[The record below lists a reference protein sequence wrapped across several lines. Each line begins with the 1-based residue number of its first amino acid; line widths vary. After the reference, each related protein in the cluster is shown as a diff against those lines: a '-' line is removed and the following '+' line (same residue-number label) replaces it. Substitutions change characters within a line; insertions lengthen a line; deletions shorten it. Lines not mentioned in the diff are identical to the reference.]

1 MSQNKSIRNRELD
14 GERERELKGRVPV
27 ASLAAAGGGQS
38 NHAEVPR
45 FNLREREREE
55 QNSKMGVI
63 SNSTNRMPLSA
74 AIAKWGVDL
83 RRGAE

>member
-27 ASLAAAGGGQS
+27 ASHAAAGGQS

-45 FNLREREREE
+45 FNLC
-55 QNSKMGVI
+55 V
-63 SNSTNRMPLSA
+63 
-74 AIAKWGVDL
+74 
-83 RRGAE
+83 

>member
-14 GERERELKGRVPV
+14 GERERVEGKGPRRVACSSRRRPE
-27 ASLAAAGGGQS
+27 QS
-38 NHAEVPR
+38 RRGSQVQS
-45 FNLREREREE
+45 EREREE